1 MIGLKGMGYVTLG
14 SVLLAA
20 VIFAWYAF
28 VAPLINLDFTNEVY
42 QLAAAFIGV
51 IICFAAYALSKPD
64 F

>member
-1 MIGLKGMGYVTLG
+1 MIGLKGIGYVTLS

-20 VIFAWYAF
+20 IIFAWYAF
-28 VAPLINLDFTNEVY
+28 VAPLIGLDFTNEIN

-51 IICFAAYALSKPD
+51 IICFAAYALTKPD

>member
-1 MIGLKGMGYVTLG
+1 MIGLKGIGYVALS

-28 VAPLINLDFTNEVY
+28 GAPLTGLDFTNEIY

-51 IICFAAYALSKPD
+51 FVCFVAYALSKPD